1 MKTKKYLIIPKLDRY
16 LKLKVSFFYNF
27 CLLKNIWFSFFKK
40 DYSDKNEANL
50 INLPYN
56 KIYTFRI
63 SVFDID
69 LGKWSEFSEISNEIN
84 MKIS

>member
-27 CLLKNIWFSFFKK
+27 CLLKIFDFPFLKK

-50 INLPYN
+50 INLPYSQS
-56 KIYTFRI
+56 IYI
-63 SVFDID
+63 KLLYFDI
-69 LGKWSEFSEISNEIN
+69 IN
-84 MKIS
+84 FN